1 MPGDIPPGRD
11 PVLAQRVVHP
21 ANHDARTQRALERIA
36 VEDADALNVEDL
48 AEVAG
53 LYRDPFLRAFRA
65 SMGES
70 PTRYL
75 QGYRLE
81 RAAERLR
88 QGQAASVLT
97 TAHMCGFGDPAA
109 SPGPSVPALAARPA
123 STARHGREG
132 RQEFVNP
139 SCLEVLRESPHLA
152 ERWWDR
158 RCA

>member
-1 MPGDIPPGRD
+1 MPGDIAPGRD

-21 ANHDARTQRALERIA
+21 ANRDARPQRALERIV
-36 VEDADALNVEDL
+36 VEDADALRVKDLVEAASL
-48 AEVAG
+48 CRA
-53 LYRDPFLRAFRA
+53 PFLRAFRA

-75 QGYRLE
+75 QGYRLA

-88 QGQAASVLT
+88 QGQAASVLA
-97 TAHMCGFGDPAA
+97 TARMCGFGDPAA
-109 SPGPSVPALAARPA
+109 SPGPSVPASAARPA
-123 STARHGREG
+123 STSRHGREG

-139 SCLEVLRESPHLA
+139 SCLEVLREAPHLA
-152 ERWWDR
+152 ERWWAR

>member
-1 MPGDIPPGRD
+1 MPGDIAPGRN

-21 ANHDARTQRALERIA
+21 ANRDARTQRALERI
-36 VEDADALNVEDL
+36 VMEDADALRTEDL

-53 LYRDPFLRAFRA
+53 LCRAPSLRASRA

-70 PTRYL
+70 PTRSP
-75 QGYRLE
+75 QGYRQE

-88 QGQAASVLT
+88 QGQAGSVMA
-97 TAHMCGFGDPAA
+97 TARMCGFEDLAA
-109 SPGPSVPALAARPA
+109 SPGSSVPASAARPA

-139 SCLEVLRESPHLA
+139 SCLEVLREAPHLA
-152 ERWWDR
+152 ERWWAR